1 MTKIPTLYDKL
12 KPKVK
17 TRLKQ
22 DESKYSSSI
31 RPVIAKLKSNH
42 FVGNLTID
50 DMRTIHLFSG
60 ISYVD
65 QTGIQLIWGEEIFD
79 NYEGND

>member
-1 MTKIPTLYDKL
+1 MAKIPTLYDKL

-22 DESKYSSSI
+22 DESKYSASI
-31 RPVIAKLKSNH
+31 RPVVAKLKSNH

-60 ISYVD
+60 TSYVD
-65 QTGIQLIWGEEIFD
+65 QTGIQFIWGEKIFD